1 MKFKLSIAVTS
12 TVAFA
17 LWSLPASAASAGAVY
32 TLTNSSS
39 GNAVMMFNR
48 SATGQ
53 LSSGGSFATGGM
65 GSGAGLASEGAL
77 ALDASNRF
85 LFAVNAGSSSLS
97 VFAVTAT
104 GLALVSTTSSGG
116 QNPISLTIF
125 GNLLY
130 VLNAGGDVGG
140 TDTIAGFSV
149 SEGGQLKMVSHGT
162 QLSAPAVGPAQISFN
177 PEGNILIVTE
187 KNTNNIDFFQLND
200 AGSVVRSKVVP
211 SAAET
216 PYGFAF
222 AKRDALLVS
231 DAVGGT
237 ANAGAL
243 SSYFAADNGT
253 VQTVSGTAADNQT
266 APCWVAT
273 TNDGRFAYTT
283 NTGSGTISGY
293 SVGYTGTLQLLNAN
307 GNTASLGAT
316 SAPIDL
322 AISSDSRYLYALGPG
337 TGVIDGFSIALNG
350 SLIQGSQVTGLPA
363 SASGLAVR

>member
-1 MKFKLSIAVTS
+1 MS

-48 SATGQ
+48 SVTGQ
-53 LSSGGSFATGGM
+53 LSAGGTVTTGGT
-65 GSGAGLASEGAL
+65 GSGAGLGSEGAL
-77 ALDASNRF
+77 ALDASNRY
-85 LFAVNAGSSSLS
+85 LFAVNAGSGSVS
-97 VFAVTAT
+97 VFAVTAS
-104 GLALVSTTSSGG
+104 GLALVSTTPSGG

-149 SEGGQLKMVSHGT
+149 SEGGQLKMVSQGT
-162 QLSAPAVGPAQISFN
+162 HLSAPAVGPAQISFN
-177 PEGNILIVTE
+177 PEGNILVVTE
-187 KNTNNIDFFQLND
+187 KNTNKIDFFQLNN
-200 AGSVVRSKVVP
+200 AGSVIRSKVVP
-211 SAAET
+211 SAVET

-222 AKRDALLVS
+222 GKRDALLVS

-266 APCWVAT
+266 APCWVAV

-293 SVGYTGTLQLLNAN
+293 SVGYSGTLQLLNAD

-322 AISSDSRYLYALGPG
+322 AISSDSRYLYAVAPG
-337 TGVIDGFSIALNG
+337 TGVIDEFSIALNG